1 MIAKIL
7 VSAGAVA
14 FIMARLM
21 WPDLK
26 VDAITLGLVIVAVLP
41 WLSSLIESA
50 KFPGG
55 WEVKFRDV
63 QRAGGKVIA
72 AEPMAAPE
80 AAKSE
85 RPAYA
90 YVADRDPNLALVGLR
105 IEIEKRIRAL
115 GEKLGLRGDPSITRL
130 FVQLRDKGVLQDASL
145 SGLQELIR
153 AGNEAAHGATVEP
166 SVASWALDYGPQ
178 VLAILDAKVKEAASY
193 S

>member
-50 KFPGG
+50 KFPPGG
-55 WEVKFRDV
+55 GEVKIRDV

-115 GEKLGLRGDPSITRL
+115 GEKLGLRGDPSITWL

-153 AGNEAAHGATVEP
+153 AATRLRTAQRSNP
-166 SVASWALDYGPQ
+166 LLPPGRWATGLKYWRFLTGR
-178 VLAILDAKVKEAASY
+178 
-193 S
+193 